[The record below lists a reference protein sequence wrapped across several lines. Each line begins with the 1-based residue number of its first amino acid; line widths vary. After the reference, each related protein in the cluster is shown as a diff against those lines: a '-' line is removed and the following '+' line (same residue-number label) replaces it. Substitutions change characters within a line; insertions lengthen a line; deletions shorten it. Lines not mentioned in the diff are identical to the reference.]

1 MEEIFLNIGN
11 YGFPILVTAY
21 LLLRMKNKIDNLS
34 NSINELSKNIIQSKS
49 YLFIIKKKT
58 QRI

>member
-21 LLLRMKNKIDNLS
+21 LLLRMENKIDNLS
-34 NSINELSKNIIQSKS
+34 NSINELSKNIIQSK
-49 YLFIIKKKT
+49 
-58 QRI
+58 